1 MVRQSTYIQTIGIV
15 IFLLAVGFLNLSA
28 QSIKLEVS
36 SAQDIL
42 NQNTGKYDVEIGWS
56 SSSSTIF
63 DKVYLFVYKKNGGNP
78 SGDYV
83 KTSEVN
89 GAKAHAT
96 GGHYLYT
103 FPLDLEAGRYNL
115 RLYATIGNTGSD
127 STGITMDI
135 GKKYLIEYVSDT
147 SVITWLKDSFHNLAF
162 KISSDEGK
170 TWSNKLPT
178 GWKFQYDFS
187 GNIASYTSK
196 YSFDDQKGEFRF
208 TPNKGSTFTGYFSI
222 INEQNIRVNGNN
234 HIVHFRVFNCSKP
247 PAIVHGTVK
256 DKKGNSLHKGS
267 VTLHGENGT
276 GGQDGI
282 VAIIANGSYRFLL
295 DPDNYYIKCS
305 VDGYLTKYYNN
316 VIHPAQA
323 EPLTVV
329 CNDTIRIDF
338 ALDTIPP
345 SYKVSGVVKDKS
357 TQKPIVN
364 ADVFF
369 IPEVLETDDLIF
381 ASFTDEDGNYV
392 AEVHEGKYIVYCG
405 VPSDSPDLCYT
416 DIYYDGTTDR
426 TQAAVLLIKGNRND
440 INFELQVC
448 EPTDNSITGTVRDS
462 SNTPISA
469 TVVAFRLPEKIEEL
483 ASLTTYSAVTQDGA
497 FNFEKLKI
505 GTYVFFALPQ
515 NGSTI
520 PGFYKE
526 NDFAVLEWE
535 QATKVKVTA
544 NSTEQI
550 EIMLRSLTPSV
561 GSGGIRGWV
570 RKEGGNIKADD
581 VQATV
586 PVNGAIT
593 YAIDENGVV
602 RDFALTNGEGLFE
615 LSNLKKGKYTL
626 HIERVGYTAS
636 ISEFELENN
645 ETIKEVEK
653 VLVPAIISEIRSESG
668 YDITEGVLIPNP
680 ADASLKIEFDSD
692 TPSDGTIVITDIVGN
707 RIMESKVHIQ
717 AGKNNIELNTSELST
732 GAYSVSVITLQK
744 SATLPLMIIR

>member
-15 IFLLAVGFLNLSA
+15 IFLVVVGFFNLSA
-28 QSIKLEVS
+28 QSIKLDIS

-56 SSSSTIF
+56 TASTTIF

-83 KTSEVN
+83 TTSEIN
-89 GAKAHAT
+89 GAKAFASP
-96 GGHYLYT
+96 GNYLYT

-147 SVITWLKDSFHNLAF
+147 SVITWLKDSYYNVVF

-187 GNIASYTSK
+187 GNIAAYTSK
-196 YSFDDQKGEFRF
+196 YTFDDQKGEFRF
-208 TPNKGSTFTGYFSI
+208 TPNKGGTFTGYFSI
-222 INEQNIRVNGNN
+222 INEQNIRVALNN
-234 HIVHFRVFNCSKP
+234 HIVHFRVFNCSES

-267 VTLHGENGT
+267 VTLHAENGT

-282 VAIIANGSYRFLL
+282 VAIIENGSYRFLL
-295 DPDNYYIKCS
+295 DPDKYYMECS
-305 VDGYLTKYYNN
+305 VEGYLTKYYNN

-323 EPLTVV
+323 EPLLVV

-345 SYKVSGVVKDKS
+345 SYKVQGVVKDKA

-381 ASFTDEDGNYV
+381 AGFTDEDGNYM
-392 AEVHEGKYIVYCG
+392 AEVHAGKYIVYCG
-405 VPSDSPDLCYT
+405 VPSNSPDLCYT

-426 TQAAVLLIKGNRND
+426 TQAAILLIEGDRND

-448 EPTDNSITGTVRDS
+448 EQTDNSVTGTVRDS
-462 SNTPISA
+462 SNTAISA
-469 TVVAFRLPEKIEEL
+469 TVVAFRLPEKIEEV
-483 ASLTTYSAVTQDGA
+483 ASLTAYSAVTQDGT
-497 FNFEKLKI
+497 FNLEKLKI
-505 GTYVFFALPQ
+505 GTYVFFALPE
-515 NGSTI
+515 NGYAI

-535 QATKVKVTA
+535 QATEVKVTA

-550 EIMLRSLTPSV
+550 DIKLRDLTPSI

-570 RKEGGNIKADD
+570 RKEGGDIKADD
-581 VQATV
+581 VQAAV

-593 YAIDENGVV
+593 YAIDENGIV

-615 LSNLKKGKYTL
+615 ISDLKKGKYTL

-636 ISEFELENN
+636 LSEFELEND
-645 ETIKEVEK
+645 ETIKEVET
-653 VLVPAIISEIRSESG
+653 VLVPAIISDITSESG
-668 YDITEGVLIPNP
+668 YDSTDGTLIPNP
-680 ADASLKIEFDSD
+680 ADNTVTVQFGMNAHEEVS
-692 TPSDGTIVITDIVGN
+692 IVIYDMMGN
-707 RIMESKVHIQ
+707 VVSDKHAEAQ
-717 AGKNNIELNTSELST
+717 EGKNSVRIYTTDLITGTYSVCIKTSEKTISM
-732 GAYSVSVITLQK
+732 
-744 SATLPLMIIR
+744 PMIVVH